1 LSEVVN
7 KERPIDMNLFHE
19 IGSVFF
25 G

>member
-19 IGSVFF
+19 IASVFF